1 MDTLVPIAI
10 WIAAII
16 LGLGLLGMLLFGVKS
31 ILNGKINLVTAAIIL
46 VPAILLL
53 ILGLVLRDWAI
64 AGIYTLVIMF
74 ALAAVSLL
82 VSGIR
87 GLFNS

>member
-53 ILGLVLRDWAI
+53 ILGLILGDWAI

>member
-53 ILGLVLRDWAI
+53 ILGLVLGDWAI

>member
-10 WIAAII
+10 WIAAVI

-31 ILNGKINLVTAAIIL
+31 IINGKINLVTGAIIL
-46 VPAILLL
+46 VPVILLL
-53 ILGLVLRDWAI
+53 ILGLILGDWAI
-64 AGIYTLVIMF
+64 AGVWTLVTMF
-74 ALAAVSLL
+74 ALATTGLL

-87 GLFNS
+87 GLFNN

>member
-10 WIAAII
+10 WIAAVI

-31 ILNGKINLVTAAIIL
+31 IMNGKINLFTGAIIL
-46 VPAILLL
+46 VPVILLL
-53 ILGLVLRDWAI
+53 ILGLIVGDWAI

-74 ALAAVSLL
+74 ALAVIGLL

-87 GLFNS
+87 SLFNN

>member
-10 WIAAII
+10 WIAAVI
-16 LGLGLLGMLLFGVKS
+16 LGLGLIGMLLFGVKS
-31 ILNGKINLVTAAIIL
+31 IMNGKINLVTGAIIL
-46 VPAILLL
+46 VPVILLL
-53 ILGLVLRDWAI
+53 ILGLIVGDWAI

-74 ALAAVSLL
+74 ALAVIGLL

-87 GLFNS
+87 GLFNN

>member
-16 LGLGLLGMLLFGVKS
+16 LALGLLGMLLFGVKS
-31 ILNGKINLVTAAIIL
+31 IVNGKINLVTGAIIL
-46 VPAILLL
+46 VPVILLL
-53 ILGLVLRDWAI
+53 ILGLIIGDWAV
-64 AGIYTLVIMF
+64 AGVYTLIVMF
-74 ALAAVSLL
+74 ALAVIGLL

-87 GLFNS
+87 GLFN

>member
-31 ILNGKINLVTAAIIL
+31 ILNGKINMVTAAIIL

-53 ILGLVLRDWAI
+53 ILGLILGDWAI